1 MAQVLEGFGEV
12 FTLMD
17 KDFVFCN
24 VCCQNVAFHGK
35 RQKLQQHVDTTKH
48 LQNVAGT
55 STTEFYEDLCEAFV
69 SANIPLHKLNNPSL
83 RSFLKKY
90 TGRDIPHE
98 STLRK
103 NYISKQY
110 DKTISTIKSQLSDNY
125 IWVSA
130 DETTDIKG
138 RCIVNVVVGILHQH
152 PDSRP
157 YLVSVEIRHKVNAE
171 EIFNIIKNA
180 VDKLSISV
188 DKILLFISDAAAIML
203 KAGKVLKE
211 YFPNAMHVT
220 CFAHGLHRIC
230 EFIREQ
236 FSDVNTLISTF
247 KKFLL
252 KAPSRVS
259 LYKKECPNLP
269 MPPQPVIT
277 RWGTWLQAAFFY
289 FQHFHSIR
297 VFVNLLPD
305 EAVSIKECK
314 QIVNKPGLYDQL
326 QLIEAHFKKI
336 PECITFLESQNLK
349 LTVSFSRIEELFNE
363 LNTIV
368 DPLREK
374 LKSKIDAVVSRNPDF
389 TLLKEISNNNFSNE
403 AGFLK
408 YNNLVPM
415 FEYAPVTSC
424 DVERSFSRFKDIL
437 TPKRSSLSDENIEKI
452 MIIQS
457 LHNRGDDE

>member
-1 MAQVLEGFGEV
+1 M
-12 FTLMD
+12 
-17 KDFVFCN
+17 
-24 VCCQNVAFHGK
+24 
-35 RQKLQQHVDTTKH
+35 
-48 LQNVAGT
+48 
-55 STTEFYEDLCEAFV
+55 
-69 SANIPLHKLNNPSL
+69 
-83 RSFLKKY
+83 
-90 TGRDIPHE
+90 
-98 STLRK
+98 
-103 NYISKQY
+103 
-110 DKTISTIKSQLSDNY
+110 
-125 IWVSA
+125 
-130 DETTDIKG
+130 
-138 RCIVNVVVGILHQH
+138 
-152 PDSRP
+152 
-157 YLVSVEIRHKVNAE
+157 
-171 EIFNIIKNA
+171 
-180 VDKLSISV
+180 SISV

-203 KAGKVLKE
+203 KAGKVLKG

-247 KKFLL
+247 KIFLL

-374 LKSKIDAVVSRNPDF
+374 LKNKIDAVVSRNPDF

-408 YNNLVPM
+408 YKNLVRM

-452 MIIQS
+452 IIIQS